1 MISRHTQW
9 RSYQVYS
16 ILVTIYRD
24 IQTIYKKI
32 SRFRERYHVVLK
44 RSVNKLKVLGLCES
58 LYLMI
63 MVCIGSRCLVCP
75 RHAGDRIMYS
85 VFTSGEFKV
94 CEKPMAE
101 EDFALS
107 KLFIYVDNKFAYSF
121 SLTFYWIMY
130 LFFWLVY
137 EEILLNIWKFEV
149 RLSVVTSLIHYHI
162 QCLLY
167 PPKNLHVSVLGLFP
181 DRCNM
186 KFLWIWGCLV

>member
-1 MISRHTQW
+1 
-9 RSYQVYS
+9 
-16 ILVTIYRD
+16 
-24 IQTIYKKI
+24 
-32 SRFRERYHVVLK
+32 
-44 RSVNKLKVLGLCES
+44 
-58 LYLMI
+58 MI

-137 EEILLNIWKFEV
+137 EEILLNI
-149 RLSVVTSLIHYHI
+149 
-162 QCLLY
+162 
-167 PPKNLHVSVLGLFP
+167 
-181 DRCNM
+181 
-186 KFLWIWGCLV
+186 